1 MIENWK
7 ELKGHREIYEI
18 SDLGNVR
25 TKTRDGARGK
35 IVLGHSLSQ
44 HINSTGYFRV
54 SLNLDG
60 RSKSYFTH
68 RLVAMLFVQKVEGK
82 DCVNH
87 IDGNKLNNRF
97 DNLEWVTPSENQQHA
112 FRTGL
117 KKPTLHYGEDSWFH
131 KLTKEDVKYIRAVHK
146 PWDKVFGSKP
156 LAERFGV
163 NQQTITDVVH
173 GRSWST
179 F

>member
-25 TKTRDGARGK
+25 TKTRNGARGK

-112 FRTGL
+112 FRTEL

-131 KLTKEDVKYIRAVHK
+131 KLTKEDVKYIRAAHK

-179 F
+179 I

>member
-18 SDLGNVR
+18 SDFGNVR

-68 RLVAMLFVQKVEGK
+68 
-82 DCVNH
+82 
-87 IDGNKLNNRF
+87 ID
-97 DNLEWVTPSENQQHA
+97 
-112 FRTGL
+112 
-117 KKPTLHYGEDSWFH
+117 
-131 KLTKEDVKYIRAVHK
+131 
-146 PWDKVFGSKP
+146 
-156 LAERFGV
+156 
-163 NQQTITDVVH
+163 
-173 GRSWST
+173 
-179 F
+179 